1 MSSGG
6 RDLPLVKSAIRAIEV
21 LELFSREQRPLTL
34 SAIIEALGYPQSSTT
49 VMLKSL
55 LVIGYLNYNRD
66 TKTYYPNI
74 TVTRLGEWIRESSL
88 VSGPIQR
95 LMQEMHERTTES
107 ISIAVQN
114 DVNIHFLSVLNSDHK
129 IKFFI
134 PSSGQRT
141 LLQSNLGWMLLATKS
156 DRDIVSIYNQ
166 IGLLDV
172 HRMPQLDEV
181 MSQIADVRR
190 NGYCFI
196 PNLPVPGAASVAM
209 LLPSRFNNQRMAVGV
224 GGFVPRLEANLSNIL
239 AEMRVTIE
247 GFRQSLSN
255 GHDDQFGTSFAAVQG
270 RARADRRV
278 SAPRRAGFSASSGRS
293 T

>member
-1 MSSGG
+1 MSSGKE
-6 RDLPLVKSAIRAIEV
+6 LPLVKSAIRAIEV

-74 TVTRLGEWIRESSL
+74 TVTRLGEWIRESGL
-88 VSGPIQR
+88 VSGPIQL
-95 LMQEMHERTTES
+95 LMQEMHEKTTES

-141 LLQSNLGWMLLATKS
+141 LLQSNLGWMLLSIKS

-166 IGLLDV
+166 IGLLNA
-172 HRMPQLDEV
+172 HRMPHLNEV
-181 MSQIADVRR
+181 MGQIAQIRR

-209 LLPSRFNNQRMAVGV
+209 LLPSRFHNQRMVVGV

-239 AEMRVTIE
+239 SAMQATID
-247 GFRQSLSN
+247 GFRQSLVTGQDN
-255 GHDDQFGTSFAAVQG
+255 LAETSFATVQ
-270 RARADRRV
+270 RR
-278 SAPRRAGFSASSGRS
+278 RRA